1 MWTCN
6 YIVQRCIKE
15 NTEICFQQIRDWIK
29 WTFVILYIKSVMV
42 GNVRFSPR
50 RSVPVVCP
58 RGEHDTERRRMGRS
72 LSPPLVFLRSHPG
85 DFLSL
90 SLSGH
95 LTLWESSPQARR
107 LLYTI
112 IHWLMRSFRVFC
124 WVDKSHRQFLSQNP
138 CGDVTKPSGGGL
150 SDPPPLILY
159 LRHCRVFAEM
169 WRVWK
174 KITQ

>member
-1 MWTCN
+1 MC
-6 YIVQRCIKE
+6 VSRLGDR
-15 NTEICFQQIRDWIK
+15 FQWSAER
-29 WTFVILYIKSVMV
+29 
-42 GNVRFSPR
+42 
-50 RSVPVVCP
+50 
-58 RGEHDTERRRMGRS
+58 EHDTERRRMGRS

-124 WVDKSHRQFLSQNP
+124 WVDKSHRQFLSLQASSQKWNETIETDTSP
-138 CGDVTKPSGGGL
+138 ATLIYYGDTNLSVVHRINLRGGVWSCYTLRYELLPPS
-150 SDPPPLILY
+150 PLQQ
-159 LRHCRVFAEM
+159 
-169 WRVWK
+169 W
-174 KITQ
+174 